1 MAMVPASQRG
11 RRLGMNPLT
20 WLAIAGILLLII
32 VAVTLD
38 RIRRA
43 KSSGAAPREVPP
55 KKDRISGEDD

>member
-1 MAMVPASQRG
+1 
-11 RRLGMNPLT
+11 MNPLT

-55 KKDRISGEDD
+55 KKTRVSGEDD